1 MSDEP
6 EKNLTN
12 QYIETL
18 VAIKTSLSLLHE
30 SQKALHNKICQNLD
44 EQSKQLI
51 SMAADIRLI
60 RERFANIDL
69 RNMMLTYKNG
79 TNGNSHTQE
88 KSSKKNGK
96 DIDLRKQIKEHLD
109 TEEELEKE
117 LLYRS
122 VGKLI
127 SNNWKFILIVFILAL
142 IGVIAIFFGP
152 DWVDWLKHIPL
163 KK

>member
-1 MSDEP
+1 MSDEQ
-6 EKNLTN
+6 EKNLIN

-30 SQKALHNKICQNLD
+30 SQKALHTKICHNLD
-44 EQSKQLI
+44 EQSKQLVA
-51 SMAADIRLI
+51 MAADIRLI

-69 RNMMLTYKNG
+69 RNMIISYKNG
-79 TNGNSHTQE
+79 INNSTNSQE
-88 KSSKKNGK
+88 KSKKNGK
-96 DIDLRKQIKEHLD
+96 DVDIRKQIKEHLD

-122 VGKLI
+122 IGRLI
-127 SNNWKFILIVFILAL
+127 SNNWKFIFIVFIFAIVGLIAL
-142 IGVIAIFFGP
+142 FFGP
-152 DWVDWLKHIPL
+152 DWIDWLRNMPL